1 MEAEVNDKAQA
12 YRDEVQRTERLQSV
26 MVFSGVAAFLLL
38 IAFAVHEC
46 GEASRAE
53 DQARPAVIA
62 ACKTA
67 CGERGVHSVHRV
79 SNQGND
85 SPAVCECK

>member
-1 MEAEVNDKAQA
+1 MKDNAQA
-12 YRDEVQRTERLQSV
+12 YRDEVQRTERLQSAL
-26 MVFSGVAAFLLL
+26 VFAGIFTFLLL

-53 DQARPAVIA
+53 DRARPSVIA

-79 SNQGND
+79 SHQG
-85 SPAVCECK
+85 SGHPAVCECK